1 MAFLDKLSDIGQS
14 VAQKSGEIY
23 ESSKITVNIKKKEK
37 DIRTVKKNIGEIIY
51 NMYKEG
57 SEFNDDIMELC
68 AKIDDITVEIENL
81 EIDKESIGIK
91 DYDIE
96 VVDAEDVTD
105 EDFLEIGEDSED
117 LEDILNEL

>member
-1 MAFLDKLSDIGQS
+1 MAFFDKLSDLGQS

-37 DIRTVKKNIGEIIY
+37 DIRSMKQKIGEIIY
-51 NMYKEG
+51 NMYETG
-57 SEFNDDIMELC
+57 SAFDENIMEC
-68 AKIDDITVEIENL
+68 CGKIDEIRDEIEKL
-81 EIDKESIGIK
+81 EIEKESIGIG

-105 EDFLEIGEDSED
+105 EDFLEIGDNS
-117 LEDILNEL
+117 DILNDL